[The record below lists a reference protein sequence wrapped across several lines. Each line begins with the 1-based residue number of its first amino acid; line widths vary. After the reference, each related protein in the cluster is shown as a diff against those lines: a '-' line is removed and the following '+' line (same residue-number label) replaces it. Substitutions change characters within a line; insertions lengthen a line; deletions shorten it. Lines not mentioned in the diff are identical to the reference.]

1 MRQDLSPRGI
11 GRIIDDAFELYR
23 ANFSTIA
30 LGAAIVLFP
39 VALLVGL
46 SQVFYTRGLL
56 AVVPGIID
64 GSMQFSEITSVQM
77 WASLSN
83 IVAPLLLAA
92 RLYVSSAVLAAA
104 PAMLAGRRFGVRE
117 FLRGGLARFWWLL
130 LVSIVVSA
138 AISAG
143 LFVLVIPGLFV
154 WARLSVA
161 HVTCVVEAAPL
172 DRAFSRSWAL
182 TSGRFW
188 RTLLFAVGLGILTVT
203 LESAV
208 DSPAVLRQIF
218 SSITDP
224 EALFAEMS
232 LGWKVLEGVLSA
244 TALSLVYP
252 FAELA
257 WFFYY
262 LDLRARHEGMD
273 LVARAVR
280 ISERA
285 S

>member
-64 GSMQFSEITSVQM
+64 GSLEFTEITSVQL

-83 IVAPLLLAA
+83 VVAPLLLVS
-92 RLYVSSAVLAAA
+92 RIYISSAVLTAA
-104 PAMLAGRRFGVRE
+104 PAMLSGRSFTVKE
-117 FLRGGLARFWWLL
+117 FLKGGLARFWWLL
-130 LVSIVVSA
+130 LISVVVSA
-138 AISAG
+138 AVSAG
-143 LFVLVIPGLFV
+143 TLVFVIPGIFL

-161 HVTCVVEAAPL
+161 RVTCVVEAVPL
-172 DRAFSRSWAL
+172 DRAVSRSWAL

-188 RTLLFAVGLGILTVT
+188 RTLLFAVGLAVLTVT

-224 EALFAEMS
+224 EALFAQMS
-232 LGWKVLEGVLSA
+232 VGWKVLEGVLSA
-244 TALSLVYP
+244 VALSLVYP

-262 LDLRARHEGMD
+262 LDLRSRHEGMD

-280 ISERA
+280 IAERA